1 MFRFEKLEVWQF
13 AVEFADR
20 VHAVTARFP
29 TDERFGLTSQM
40 RRAAVSI
47 SSNIAEGSIRSS
59 SGDFARFV
67 EIAYGSLMEVVSQAH
82 IAKRQAMLLSED
94 FQDLYER
101 AERLSRMMSGLRASL
116 VGPSG
121 PQPSTLNP
129 QP

>member
-1 MFRFEKLEVWQF
+1 MY
-13 AVEFADR
+13 AVS
-20 VHAVTARFP
+20 ARFP
-29 TDERFGLTSQM
+29 SEERFGLTSQM

-59 SGDFARFV
+59 STEFARFV
-67 EIAYGSLMEVVSQAH
+67 EIAYGSLMELVSQAH

-116 VGPSG
+116 IGPSG
-121 PQPSTLNP
+121 PQPSTLNHNP
-129 QP
+129 HAQLDY